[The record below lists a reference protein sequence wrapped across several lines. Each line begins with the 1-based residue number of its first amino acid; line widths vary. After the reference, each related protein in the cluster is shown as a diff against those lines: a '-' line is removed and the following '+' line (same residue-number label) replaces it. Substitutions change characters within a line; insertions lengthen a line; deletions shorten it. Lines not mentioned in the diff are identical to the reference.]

1 MRYLL
6 DTSVFIWLESVS
18 SQISPAVQQI
28 MATAGNVFLLSLVS
42 LWEIQI
48 KNQLGKLPLSMPLR
62 DVVRDQHQRNSIQL
76 LSIEPAHIYDLS
88 NLPDHHKD
96 PFDRLLIAQ
105 ARTEHLTFLSADSEI
120 AKYPVTVLW

>member
-6 DTSVFIWLESVS
+6 DTSVFVWLDTDS
-18 SQISPAVQQI
+18 SQISSTVQQI
-28 MATAGNVFLLSLVS
+28 MTAPGNLFLLSLVS
-42 LWEIQI
+42 LWELQI
-48 KNQLGKLPLSMPLR
+48 KTQLGKLTLSMPLQ
-62 DVVRDQHQRNSIQL
+62 DVVRDQQQRNRLQL

-105 ARTEHLTFLSADSEI
+105 ARTENLTFLSADSDI